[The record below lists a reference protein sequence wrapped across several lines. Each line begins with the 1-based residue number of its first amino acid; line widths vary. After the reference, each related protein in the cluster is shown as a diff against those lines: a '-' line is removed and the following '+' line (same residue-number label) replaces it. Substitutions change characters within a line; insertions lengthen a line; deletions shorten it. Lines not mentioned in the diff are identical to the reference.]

1 MRKFVPFFF
10 GTETNSATLRTE
22 YQAFS
27 TAFTTVFTN
36 VSFRNSNLLKK
47 NDK

>member
-1 MRKFVPFFF
+1 MCKFGPFFF

-22 YQAFS
+22 DQAFS

-36 VSFRNSNLLKK
+36 VSFGNSNLLRK